1 MRKVLLVACVIST
14 SLFLPGPVIAARGSV
29 TFTADLQ
36 VVGGAGQ
43 LDNTINFSV
52 GALTL
57 VADTAS
63 NHIFKQIGSLVLD
76 GVATECII
84 DSVLPDCSQAT
95 LLCEDVTHQVSAAV
109 EGLSGGSLDG
119 STVVTG
125 AIYLVCKHWP
135 ATSR

>member
-1 MRKVLLVACVIST
+1 MRKVLLACVISA
-14 SLFLPGPVIAARGSV
+14 SLFLPSPVIAAGGAV

-36 VVGGAGQ
+36 IVIGGGQ
-43 LDNTINFSV
+43 LDNTMNFGV

-63 NHIFKQIGSLVLD
+63 NHIFKQIGSLVLN
-76 GVATECII
+76 GVATDGII
-84 DSVLPDCSQAT
+84 DSVLPDCSEAT
-95 LLCEDVTHQVSAAV
+95 LLCEDVTHQVVAAV
-109 EGLSGGSLDG
+109 ESVSRGSLDG